1 MIEEKTEEEL
11 ARQAAKKEENA
22 RRLREAAAKSRLEKV
37 VFFGLVGWDG
47 QEKILYK
54 QKRRKKRMIGKLR
67 FSNSLSSLCLLYLF
81 FLIVSET

>member
-37 VFFGLVGWDG
+37 
-47 QEKILYK
+47 
-54 QKRRKKRMIGKLR
+54 
-67 FSNSLSSLCLLYLF
+67 C
-81 FLIVSET
+81 IVWGG